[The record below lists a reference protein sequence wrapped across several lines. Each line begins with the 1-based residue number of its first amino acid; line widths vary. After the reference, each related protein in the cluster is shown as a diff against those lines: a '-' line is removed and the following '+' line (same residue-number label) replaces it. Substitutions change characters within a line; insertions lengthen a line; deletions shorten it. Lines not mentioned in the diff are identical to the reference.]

1 MKLNR
6 ILLIGIILL
15 AAISLNA
22 ISAAD
27 NTTSDIISELSIDE
41 ANDVAVE
48 SNADESIGDSGV
60 YNIEKDSSN
69 AIDSPA
75 SNSLNH
81 VDKEV
86 NDELL
91 GDDATKITPNLTVTP
106 SAQSYKYGS
115 DVILTIK
122 LVGDE
127 NSPIDGRV
135 AVNVANENYVVDV
148 TKGIGDLTITGLENG
163 TYNVVAIF
171 NATEQYNEA
180 INSDA
185 TFIIEKSKKVTADVE
200 VHDVVYGETVVVT
213 ISNLKNSDGTLLSNF
228 GGFQLVG
235 PEHPYGSFFVR
246 KGKGTFDLKNLPAGN
261 YSVYI
266 VFGNNVGGDYEF
278 ENYILDF
285 VVEKAPDKLIVNVS
299 DYSYG
304 NSGNLNV
311 KVTDM
316 NGKAISGAINVT
328 VDGEVYATD
337 VNVTGGMA
345 DVSLENIAIGNHT
358 AEITF
363 NSDNYKEA
371 VVETQFNVI
380 ARDDSTY
387 LSAENLVMSYKDG
400 SSWQVILTDSDSDA
414 ISDATIKI
422 GILGKVYNIK
432 TDEKGIAKLPINLA
446 SGTYD
451 INATFEGSEDYAGS
465 FANATITVNKA
476 ATSLLSEN
484 LVMSYR
490 DGSSWDV
497 TLVDDYGNVVS
508 DVNVALGV
516 NGRTYNVKSDA
527 NGVARLTINLAP
539 GTYEVN
545 ATFKGNSKYDA
556 SFTNA
561 TVTVNKAV
569 VVLSSYNLTMSY
581 KDGSSWDVSAY
592 DDYGNVVSDV
602 NIEFGIKGKTYNVKT
617 DINGIAKLPVNLVPG
632 SYNVNATLSSNK
644 YEAELIEA
652 FITVNKAL
660 LILSGNDIVMNY
672 RDGSEYVNY
681 LVDLNGKPISNTFVK
696 FTILGKSYSVKTDVN
711 GVAKLPISLNVGEYG
726 VNAIVVDSKYESEEI
741 SNSITIKEYDAAI
754 VASDV
759 EMAYKDGT
767 SYEAQLIDGE
777 GNAISVAG
785 LVVKFT
791 ILNKSYNVK
800 TDEKGIARL
809 PINLNVGNYTIKA
822 EYNGN
827 EVVNNIVIKMQ

>member
-1 MKLNR
+1 MKLNK
-6 ILLIGIILL
+6 IFLNGIILL

-41 ANDVAVE
+41 TNDLAVE
-48 SNADESIGDSGV
+48 SNADGSLGDFEV
-60 YNIEKDSSN
+60 NNIEKDSSN
-69 AIDSPA
+69 AIDNPA
-75 SNSLNH
+75 SNSLNQAY
-81 VDKEV
+81 KEV
-86 NDELL
+86 NDEIW

-246 KGKGTFDLKNLPAGN
+246 KGKGTIDLKNLPAGN

-304 NSGNLNV
+304 KSGNLNV

-337 VNVTGGMA
+337 VDVTGGMA
-345 DVSLENIAIGNHT
+345 DVSLENIALGNHT

-363 NSDNYKEA
+363 NSDNYKEV
-371 VVETQFNVI
+371 VVETQFNVV
-380 ARDDSTY
+380 AMDNSTY
-387 LSAENLVMSYKDG
+387 LSADNLVMSYKDG
-400 SSWQVILTDSDSDA
+400 SSWWVTLTDSDDDA
-414 ISDATIKI
+414 ISEVTVKI

-432 TDEKGIAKLPINLA
+432 TDENGIAKLPINLA
-446 SGTYD
+446 SGTYY
-451 INATFEGSEDYAGS
+451 INATFEGNENYAGS

-476 ATSLLSEN
+476 ATSLRSED
-484 LVMSYR
+484 LVLSYR

-497 TLVDDYGNVVS
+497 TLVDDYGNAIS
-508 DVNVALGV
+508 DVNVALCV

-539 GTYEVN
+539 GNYDVN
-545 ATFKGNSKYDA
+545 ATFKGNSKYA
-556 SFTNA
+556 TSFTNA

-581 KDGSSWDVSAY
+581 KDGSSLDVSVY
-592 DDYGNVVSDV
+592 DDKGNAISDV

-617 DINGIAKLPVNLVPG
+617 DVNGIAKLPVNLGPG

-660 LILSGNDIVMNY
+660 LILSGNDLVMNY
-672 RDGSEYVNY
+672 KDGSEYVNY
-681 LVDLNGKPISNTFVK
+681 LVDLNGKPISNVFVK

-759 EMAYKDGT
+759 EMTYKDGT

-809 PINLNVGNYTIKA
+809 PINLNAGNYAIKA

>member
-6 ILLIGIILL
+6 IFLIGIILL
-15 AAISLNA
+15 AVISLNA

-41 ANDVAVE
+41 ANDIAVE
-48 SNADESIGDSGV
+48 SLGDFEV
-60 YNIEKDSSN
+60 NNIEKDSSN
-69 AIDSPA
+69 AIDNPA

-81 VDKEV
+81 AYKEV
-86 NDELL
+86 DDEIL
-91 GDDATKITPNLTVTP
+91 GDDANKITPNLTVTP

-122 LVGDE
+122 LVDDE

-135 AVNVANENYVVDV
+135 AVNVDNEVYVVTV
-148 TKGIGDLTITGLENG
+148 TNGIGDLTITGLENG

-246 KGKGTFDLKNLPAGN
+246 KGKGTIDLKNLPAGN
-261 YSVYI
+261 YSIYI

-278 ENYILDF
+278 ENYILGF
-285 VVEKAPDKLIVNVS
+285 VVEKAPDKLIANVS

-304 NSGNLNV
+304 KSGNLNV

-316 NGKAISGAINVT
+316 NSKAISGAINVT
-328 VDGEVYATD
+328 VDGEVYVTD

-592 DDYGNVVSDV
+592 DDKGNAISDV

-617 DINGIAKLPVNLVPG
+617 DVNGIAKLPVNLGPG

-660 LILSGNDIVMNY
+660 LILSGNDLVMNY
-672 RDGSEYVNY
+672 KDGSEYVSY
-681 LVDLNGKPISNTFVK
+681 LVDLNGKPISNVFVK

-759 EMAYKDGT
+759 EMTYKDGT

>member
-6 ILLIGIILL
+6 IFLIGIILL

-41 ANDVAVE
+41 ANDIAVE
-48 SNADESIGDSGV
+48 SLGDFEV
-60 YNIEKDSSN
+60 NNIEKDSSN
-69 AIDSPA
+69 AIDNPA

-81 VDKEV
+81 AYKEV
-86 NDELL
+86 NDEIL
-91 GDDATKITPNLTVTP
+91 GDDAKITPNLTVTP

-135 AVNVANENYVVDV
+135 AVNVDNEDYVVNV
-148 TKGIGDLTITGLENG
+148 TNGIGDLTITGLENG

-246 KGKGTFDLKNLPAGN
+246 KGKGTIDLKNLPAGN
-261 YSVYI
+261 YSIYI

-278 ENYILDF
+278 ENYILGF
-285 VVEKAPDKLIVNVS
+285 VVEKAPDKLIANVS

-304 NSGNLNV
+304 KSGNLNV

-328 VDGEVYATD
+328 VDGEVYMTD

-539 GTYEVN
+539 GNYDVN
-545 ATFKGNSKYDA
+545 ATFKGNSKYDT
-556 SFTNA
+556 SFINA

-592 DDYGNVVSDV
+592 DEKGNAISDV
-602 NIEFGIKGKTYNVKT
+602 NIAFGIKGKTYNVKT
-617 DINGIAKLPVNLVPG
+617 DVNGIAKLPVNLAPG

-681 LVDLNGKPISNTFVK
+681 LFDLNGKPISNTFVK

-711 GVAKLPISLNVGEYG
+711 GVAKLQISLNVGEYE
-726 VNAIVVDSKYESEEI
+726 VNAVVVDSKYESEEI
-741 SNSITIKEYDAAI
+741 SNSITIKEYDATI

-759 EMAYKDGT
+759 EMTCKDGT
-767 SYEAQLIDGE
+767 SYEIQLVDGE
-777 GNAISVAG
+777 GNPIAVAG

-791 ILNKSYNVK
+791 ILGKSYNVK
-800 TDEKGIARL
+800 TDENGVARL
-809 PINLNVGNYTIKA
+809 PINLNAGNYTIKA
-822 EYNGN
+822 EYNGS
-827 EVVNNIVIKMQ
+827 EVVNNILVKMQ

>member
-48 SNADESIGDSGV
+48 SNADDSIGDSGV

-246 KGKGTFDLKNLPAGN
+246 KGKGTIDLKNLPAGN
-261 YSVYI
+261 YSIYI

-285 VVEKAPDKLIVNVS
+285 VVEKAPVILSANII
-299 DYSYG
+299 DYKYG
-304 NSGNLNV
+304 KEGNLNI
-311 KVTDM
+311 KVADM
-316 NGKAISGAINVT
+316 KNKPINGKINVT
-328 VDGEVYATD
+328 IDDEKYIS
-337 VNVTGGMA
+337 NVTITNGEINVA
-345 DVSLENIAIGNHT
+345 LENSSINNHM

-363 NSDNYKEA
+363 YSNNY
-371 VVETQFNVI
+371 VQTDIITQFNVLP
-380 ARDDSTY
+380 RGNLTN
-387 LSAENLVMSYKDG
+387 LSSEGLVMTYGDG
-400 SSWQVILTDSDSDA
+400 SSW
-414 ISDATIKI
+414 
-422 GILGKVYNIK
+422 N
-432 TDEKGIAKLPINLA
+432 
-446 SGTYD
+446 
-451 INATFEGSEDYAGS
+451 
-465 FANATITVNKA
+465 
-476 ATSLLSEN
+476 
-484 LVMSYR
+484 
-490 DGSSWDV
+490 V
-497 TLVDDYGNVVS
+497 TLSDVSGNVIVGAVVKFGIEGVFY
-508 DVNVALGV
+508 DVVTDG
-516 NGRTYNVKSDA
+516 
-527 NGVARLTINLAP
+527 NGVASLPIDLSP

-545 ATFKGNSKYDA
+545 ASFSDDIYDDA
-556 SFTNA
+556 FIREI
-561 TVTVNKAV
+561 VTVVRAVPTINITADNINYGDVLVVNVNLSEGVSRRAIVDVDGMSKLVTLKNGKGSVKFSDIHVGNQTV
-569 VVLSSYNLTMSY
+569 VVSYN
-581 KDGSSWDVSAY
+581 GDVN
-592 DDYGNVVSDV
+592 YGKASVNTSVVVSRVAADIKVFASPVSYGDVLVVDVVLPEDVDGGVNVSVGDETRFISLTGGFGSVEFSDLSVGTYEVNVAYEGDENYLESFAAINAKINRAIPEIFVSVDDIECGETLTVNLQLPSDVTRRVAVTIGSDTKLVSLKEGIGSVKFMGLGVGNHEIDVVYNGDV
-602 NIEFGIKGKTYNVKT
+602 NYMK
-617 DINGIAKLPVNLVPG
+617 
-632 SYNVNATLSSNK
+632 SS
-644 YEAELIEA
+644 
-652 FITVNKAL
+652 V
-660 LILSGNDIVMNY
+660 
-672 RDGSEYVNY
+672 
-681 LVDLNGKPISNTFVK
+681 
-696 FTILGKSYSVKTDVN
+696 SV
-711 GVAKLPISLNVGEYG
+711 VAK
-726 VNAIVVDSKYESEEI
+726 
-741 SNSITIKEYDAAI
+741 
-754 VASDV
+754 
-759 EMAYKDGT
+759 
-767 SYEAQLIDGE
+767 
-777 GNAISVAG
+777 
-785 LVVKFT
+785 
-791 ILNKSYNVK
+791 
-800 TDEKGIARL
+800 
-809 PINLNVGNYTIKA
+809 
-822 EYNGN
+822 
-827 EVVNNIVIKMQ
+827 VI

>member
-246 KGKGTFDLKNLPAGN
+246 KGKGTIDLKNLPAGN

-304 NSGNLNV
+304 KSGNLNV

-337 VNVTGGMA
+337 VDVTGGMA
-345 DVSLENIAIGNHT
+345 DVSLENIALGNHT

-371 VVETQFNVI
+371 VVETQFNVV
-380 ARDDSTY
+380 AMDNSTY
-387 LSAENLVMSYKDG
+387 LSADNLVMSYKDG
-400 SSWQVILTDSDSDA
+400 SSWWVTLTDSDDDA
-414 ISDATIKI
+414 ISEVTVKI

-432 TDEKGIAKLPINLA
+432 TDENGIAKLPINLA
-446 SGTYD
+446 SGTYY
-451 INATFEGSEDYAGS
+451 INATFEGNENYAGS

-476 ATSLLSEN
+476 ATSLLSED
-484 LVMSYR
+484 LVLSYR
-490 DGSSWDV
+490 DGSSWQV
-497 TLVDDYGNVVS
+497 TLVDDYGNAIS

-592 DDYGNVVSDV
+592 DDKGNAISDV

-617 DINGIAKLPVNLVPG
+617 DIKGIAKLPVNLAPG

-660 LILSGNDIVMNY
+660 LILSGNDLVMNY
-672 RDGSEYVNY
+672 KDGSEYVNY
-681 LVDLNGKPISNTFVK
+681 LVDLNGKPISNVFVK

-759 EMAYKDGT
+759 EMTYKDGT

-809 PINLNVGNYTIKA
+809 PINLNAGNYTIKA

>member
-304 NSGNLNV
+304 KSGNLNV

-337 VNVTGGMA
+337 VDVTGGMA
-345 DVSLENIAIGNHT
+345 DVSLENIALGNHT

-371 VVETQFNVI
+371 VVETQFNVV
-380 ARDDSTY
+380 AMDNSTY
-387 LSAENLVMSYKDG
+387 LSADNLVMSYKDG
-400 SSWQVILTDSDSDA
+400 SSWWVTLTDSDDDA
-414 ISDATIKI
+414 ISEVTVKI

-432 TDEKGIAKLPINLA
+432 TDENGIAKLPINLA
-446 SGTYD
+446 SGTYY
-451 INATFEGSEDYAGS
+451 INATFEGNENYAGS

-476 ATSLLSEN
+476 ATSLRSED
-484 LVMSYR
+484 LVLSYR
-490 DGSSWDV
+490 DGSSWEV
-497 TLVDDYGNVVS
+497 TLVDDYGNAIS

-592 DDYGNVVSDV
+592 DDKGNAISDV

-617 DINGIAKLPVNLVPG
+617 DINGIAKLPVNLAPG

-672 RDGSEYVNY
+672 KDGSEYVNY

-759 EMAYKDGT
+759 EMTYKDGT

-809 PINLNVGNYTIKA
+809 PINLNAGNYTIKA

>member
-304 NSGNLNV
+304 KSGNLNV

-337 VNVTGGMA
+337 VDVTGGMA
-345 DVSLENIAIGNHT
+345 DVSLENIALGNHT

-490 DGSSWDV
+490 DGSSWEV
-497 TLVDDYGNVVS
+497 TLVDDYGNAIS

-592 DDYGNVVSDV
+592 DDKGNAISDV

-617 DINGIAKLPVNLVPG
+617 DINGIAKLPVNLAPG

-660 LILSGNDIVMNY
+660 LILSGNDLVMNY
-672 RDGSEYVNY
+672 KDGSEYVNY
-681 LVDLNGKPISNTFVK
+681 LVDLNGKPISNVFVK

>member
-304 NSGNLNV
+304 KSGNLNV

-328 VDGEVYATD
+328 VDGEVYVTD

-592 DDYGNVVSDV
+592 DDKGNAISDV

-617 DINGIAKLPVNLVPG
+617 DINGIAKLPVNLAPG

-672 RDGSEYVNY
+672 KDGSEYVNY

-759 EMAYKDGT
+759 KMAYKDGT

>member
-304 NSGNLNV
+304 KSGNLNV

-337 VNVTGGMA
+337 VDVTGGMA
-345 DVSLENIAIGNHT
+345 DVSLENIALGNHT

-371 VVETQFNVI
+371 VVETQFNVV
-380 ARDDSTY
+380 AMDNSTY
-387 LSAENLVMSYKDG
+387 LSADNLVMSYKDG
-400 SSWQVILTDSDSDA
+400 SSWWVTLTDSDDDA
-414 ISDATIKI
+414 ISEVTVKI

-432 TDEKGIAKLPINLA
+432 TDENGIAKLPINLA
-446 SGTYD
+446 SGTYY
-451 INATFEGSEDYAGS
+451 INATFEGNENYAGS

-476 ATSLLSEN
+476 ATSLRSED
-484 LVMSYR
+484 LVLSYR
-490 DGSSWDV
+490 DGSSWEV
-497 TLVDDYGNVVS
+497 TLVDDYGNAIS

-592 DDYGNVVSDV
+592 DDKGNAISDV

-660 LILSGNDIVMNY
+660 LILSGNDLVMNY
-672 RDGSEYVNY
+672 KDGSEYVNY
-681 LVDLNGKPISNTFVK
+681 LVDLNGKPISNVFVK

-809 PINLNVGNYTIKA
+809 PINLNAGNYTIKA

>member
-6 ILLIGIILL
+6 IFLIGIILL
-15 AAISLNA
+15 AVISLNA

-41 ANDVAVE
+41 ANDIAVE
-48 SNADESIGDSGV
+48 SLGDFEV
-60 YNIEKDSSN
+60 NNIEKDSSN
-69 AIDSPA
+69 AIDNPA

-304 NSGNLNV
+304 KSGNLNV

-345 DVSLENIAIGNHT
+345 DVSLENIALGNHT

-371 VVETQFNVI
+371 VVETQFNVV
-380 ARDDSTY
+380 AMDNSTY
-387 LSAENLVMSYKDG
+387 LSADNLVMSYKDG
-400 SSWQVILTDSDSDA
+400 SSW
-414 ISDATIKI
+414 
-422 GILGKVYNIK
+422 
-432 TDEKGIAKLPINLA
+432 LA
-446 SGTYD
+446 SGTYY
-451 INATFEGSEDYAGS
+451 INATFEGNENYAGS

-476 ATSLLSEN
+476 ATSLRSED
-484 LVMSYR
+484 LVLSYR
-490 DGSSWDV
+490 DGSSWEV
-497 TLVDDYGNVVS
+497 TLVDDYGNAIS

-539 GTYEVN
+539 GTYDVN
-545 ATFKGNSKYDA
+545 ATFKGNSKYA
-556 SFTNA
+556 TSFTNA

-592 DDYGNVVSDV
+592 DDKGNAISDV

-617 DINGIAKLPVNLVPG
+617 DVNGIAKLPVNLGPG

-660 LILSGNDIVMNY
+660 LILSGNDLVMNY
-672 RDGSEYVNY
+672 KDGSEYVSY
-681 LVDLNGKPISNTFVK
+681 LVDLNGKPISNVFVK

-759 EMAYKDGT
+759 EMTYKDGT

-809 PINLNVGNYTIKA
+809 PINLNAGNYTIKA

>member
-1 MKLNR
+1 M
-6 ILLIGIILL
+6 
-15 AAISLNA
+15 
-22 ISAAD
+22 
-27 NTTSDIISELSIDE
+27 
-41 ANDVAVE
+41 
-48 SNADESIGDSGV
+48 
-60 YNIEKDSSN
+60 
-69 AIDSPA
+69 
-75 SNSLNH
+75 
-81 VDKEV
+81 
-86 NDELL
+86 
-91 GDDATKITPNLTVTP
+91 
-106 SAQSYKYGS
+106 
-115 DVILTIK
+115 
-122 LVGDE
+122 
-127 NSPIDGRV
+127 
-135 AVNVANENYVVDV
+135 
-148 TKGIGDLTITGLENG
+148 
-163 TYNVVAIF
+163 
-171 NATEQYNEA
+171 
-180 INSDA
+180 
-185 TFIIEKSKKVTADVE
+185 
-200 VHDVVYGETVVVT
+200 
-213 ISNLKNSDGTLLSNF
+213 
-228 GGFQLVG
+228 
-235 PEHPYGSFFVR
+235 
-246 KGKGTFDLKNLPAGN
+246 
-261 YSVYI
+261 
-266 VFGNNVGGDYEF
+266 
-278 ENYILDF
+278 
-285 VVEKAPDKLIVNVS
+285 
-299 DYSYG
+299 
-304 NSGNLNV
+304 
-311 KVTDM
+311 
-316 NGKAISGAINVT
+316 
-328 VDGEVYATD
+328 
-337 VNVTGGMA
+337 
-345 DVSLENIAIGNHT
+345 
-358 AEITF
+358 
-363 NSDNYKEA
+363 
-371 VVETQFNVI
+371 
-380 ARDDSTY
+380 
-387 LSAENLVMSYKDG
+387 
-400 SSWQVILTDSDSDA
+400 
-414 ISDATIKI
+414 
-422 GILGKVYNIK
+422 
-432 TDEKGIAKLPINLA
+432 PINLA
-446 SGTYD
+446 SGTYY
-451 INATFEGSEDYAGS
+451 INATFEGNENYAGS

-476 ATSLLSEN
+476 ATSLRSED
-484 LVMSYR
+484 LVLSYR
-490 DGSSWDV
+490 DGSSWEV
-497 TLVDDYGNVVS
+497 TLVDDYGNAIS

-592 DDYGNVVSDV
+592 DDKGNAISDV

-617 DINGIAKLPVNLVPG
+617 DINGIAKLPVNLAPG

>member
-6 ILLIGIILL
+6 IFLIGIILL

-41 ANDVAVE
+41 ANDIAVE
-48 SNADESIGDSGV
+48 SLGDFEV
-60 YNIEKDSSN
+60 NNIEKDSSN
-69 AIDSPA
+69 AIDNPA

-81 VDKEV
+81 AYKEV
-86 NDELL
+86 NDEIL
-91 GDDATKITPNLTVTP
+91 GDDAKITPNLTVTP

-135 AVNVANENYVVDV
+135 AVNVDNEDYVVNV
-148 TKGIGDLTITGLENG
+148 TNGIGDLTITGLENG

-246 KGKGTFDLKNLPAGN
+246 KGKGTIDLKNLPAGN
-261 YSVYI
+261 YSIYI

-278 ENYILDF
+278 ENYILGF
-285 VVEKAPDKLIVNVS
+285 VVEKAPDKLIANVS

-304 NSGNLNV
+304 KSGNLNV

-328 VDGEVYATD
+328 VDGEVYMTD

-539 GTYEVN
+539 GNYDVN
-545 ATFKGNSKYDA
+545 ATFKGNSKYDT
-556 SFTNA
+556 SFINA

-592 DDYGNVVSDV
+592 DEKGNAISDV
-602 NIEFGIKGKTYNVKT
+602 NIAFGIKGKTYNVKT
-617 DINGIAKLPVNLVPG
+617 DVNGIAKLPVNLAPG

-711 GVAKLPISLNVGEYG
+711 GVAKLQISLNVGEYE
-726 VNAIVVDSKYESEEI
+726 VNAVVVDSKYESEEI
-741 SNSITIKEYDAAI
+741 SNSITIKEYDATI

-759 EMAYKDGT
+759 EMTCKDGT
-767 SYEAQLIDGE
+767 SYEIQLVDGE
-777 GNAISVAG
+777 GNPIAVAG

-791 ILNKSYNVK
+791 ILGKSYNVK
-800 TDEKGIARL
+800 TDENGVARL
-809 PINLNVGNYTIKA
+809 PINLNAGNYTIKA
-822 EYNGN
+822 EYNGS
-827 EVVNNIVIKMQ
+827 EVVNNILVKMQ

>member
-304 NSGNLNV
+304 KSGNLNV

-337 VNVTGGMA
+337 VDVTGGMA
-345 DVSLENIAIGNHT
+345 DVSLENIALGNHT

-371 VVETQFNVI
+371 VVETQFNVV
-380 ARDDSTY
+380 AMDNSTY
-387 LSAENLVMSYKDG
+387 LSADNLVMSYKDG
-400 SSWQVILTDSDSDA
+400 SSWWVTLTDSDDDA
-414 ISDATIKI
+414 ISEVTVKI

-432 TDEKGIAKLPINLA
+432 TDENGIAKLPINLA
-446 SGTYD
+446 SGTYY
-451 INATFEGSEDYAGS
+451 INATFEGNENYAGS

-476 ATSLLSEN
+476 ATSLRSED
-484 LVMSYR
+484 LVLSYR
-490 DGSSWDV
+490 DGSSWEV
-497 TLVDDYGNVVS
+497 TLVDDYGNAIS

-592 DDYGNVVSDV
+592 DDKGNAISDV

-617 DINGIAKLPVNLVPG
+617 DINGIAKLPVNLAPG

-759 EMAYKDGT
+759 EMTYKDGT

>member
-1 MKLNR
+1 M
-6 ILLIGIILL
+6 
-15 AAISLNA
+15 
-22 ISAAD
+22 
-27 NTTSDIISELSIDE
+27 
-41 ANDVAVE
+41 
-48 SNADESIGDSGV
+48 
-60 YNIEKDSSN
+60 
-69 AIDSPA
+69 
-75 SNSLNH
+75 
-81 VDKEV
+81 
-86 NDELL
+86 
-91 GDDATKITPNLTVTP
+91 
-106 SAQSYKYGS
+106 
-115 DVILTIK
+115 
-122 LVGDE
+122 
-127 NSPIDGRV
+127 
-135 AVNVANENYVVDV
+135 
-148 TKGIGDLTITGLENG
+148 
-163 TYNVVAIF
+163 
-171 NATEQYNEA
+171 
-180 INSDA
+180 
-185 TFIIEKSKKVTADVE
+185 
-200 VHDVVYGETVVVT
+200 
-213 ISNLKNSDGTLLSNF
+213 
-228 GGFQLVG
+228 
-235 PEHPYGSFFVR
+235 
-246 KGKGTFDLKNLPAGN
+246 
-261 YSVYI
+261 
-266 VFGNNVGGDYEF
+266 
-278 ENYILDF
+278 
-285 VVEKAPDKLIVNVS
+285 
-299 DYSYG
+299 
-304 NSGNLNV
+304 
-311 KVTDM
+311 
-316 NGKAISGAINVT
+316 
-328 VDGEVYATD
+328 
-337 VNVTGGMA
+337 
-345 DVSLENIAIGNHT
+345 
-358 AEITF
+358 
-363 NSDNYKEA
+363 
-371 VVETQFNVI
+371 
-380 ARDDSTY
+380 
-387 LSAENLVMSYKDG
+387 
-400 SSWQVILTDSDSDA
+400 
-414 ISDATIKI
+414 
-422 GILGKVYNIK
+422 
-432 TDEKGIAKLPINLA
+432 
-446 SGTYD
+446 
-451 INATFEGSEDYAGS
+451 
-465 FANATITVNKA
+465 
-476 ATSLLSEN
+476 
-484 LVMSYR
+484 
-490 DGSSWDV
+490 
-497 TLVDDYGNVVS
+497 VDDYGNAIS

-592 DDYGNVVSDV
+592 DDKGNAISDV

-617 DINGIAKLPVNLVPG
+617 DINGIAKLPVNLAPG

-759 EMAYKDGT
+759 EMTYKDGT

>member
-304 NSGNLNV
+304 KSGNLNV

-337 VNVTGGMA
+337 VDVTGGMA
-345 DVSLENIAIGNHT
+345 DVSLENIALGNHT

-371 VVETQFNVI
+371 VVETQFNVV
-380 ARDDSTY
+380 AMDNSTY
-387 LSAENLVMSYKDG
+387 LSADNLVMSYKDG
-400 SSWQVILTDSDSDA
+400 SSWWVTLTDSDDDA
-414 ISDATIKI
+414 ISEVTVKI

-432 TDEKGIAKLPINLA
+432 TDENGIAKLPINLA
-446 SGTYD
+446 SGTYY
-451 INATFEGSEDYAGS
+451 INATFEGNENYAGS

-476 ATSLLSEN
+476 ATSLRSED
-484 LVMSYR
+484 LVLSYR
-490 DGSSWDV
+490 DGSSWEV
-497 TLVDDYGNVVS
+497 TLVDDYGNAIS

-592 DDYGNVVSDV
+592 DDKGNAISDV

-672 RDGSEYVNY
+672 KDGSEYVNY

-759 EMAYKDGT
+759 EMTYKDGT